1 MLNCYFLKKAE
12 LAAFM
17 ITFGIL
23 FCGIFFLLELRL
35 WLKDSLFAKI
45 SNICR
50 DEATFVIKLFI
61 DKKKKKK
68 FYFLGQVDKMF
79 LFRDYN
85 PLPHDNSLYE
95 WAYHNHQLAN
105 NRNLRL

>member
-50 DEATFVIKLFI
+50 DEANLVIKLFI

-68 FYFLGQVDKMF
+68 IL
-79 LFRDYN
+79 LFR
-85 PLPHDNSLYE
+85 PG
-95 WAYHNHQLAN
+95 
-105 NRNLRL
+105 R